1 MFVYND
7 VVDAS
12 GNVVVKANRNAK
24 YPNLRWG
31 SVNSVNSTFWRVSG
45 YLRDKS
51 TLNSIKM
58 KAEQEGQLATEAA
71 QEAEGGAGP

>member
-45 YLRDKS
+45 TRVS
-51 TLNSIKM
+51 MNRLNSRNFFYLAETRHYM
-58 KAEQEGQLATEAA
+58 K
-71 QEAEGGAGP
+71 